1 MSNNRHQWRD
11 AIRKILST
19 LGTSLDTPYVAL
31 DGKLFMDVSGTTEA
45 VCALMI
51 VVGAPAS
58 VTDINIVELFSA
70 GQQQRW
76 MESASA
82 LIDL

>member
-1 MSNNRHQWRD
+1 M
-11 AIRKILST
+11 
-19 LGTSLDTPYVAL
+19 AL
-31 DGKLFMDVSGTTEA
+31 DGKLFMEMSGTTKA

-70 GQQQRW
+70 G
-76 MESASA
+76 
-82 LIDL
+82 